1 MAPRTVDVEARRSRL
16 LAAAAAVFARHG
28 YQQTTIGQIAEAAG
42 VAKGSVYLAFDS
54 KEDLFFGLFE
64 ELTRDVVGSELDPSA
79 ESSQHVLDRLAQA
92 LYRIAEAVD
101 QDESIIPLTLE
112 FWSVCGVEQTRERFG
127 QRYAESLGD
136 FRSRI
141 VELLEHGQARGEVDP
156 EAPLEAVA
164 SCLIAIVDGLFIQQW
179 TVPETRVSATL
190 KEALPIVLRSLRRQ
204 DTHA

>member
-1 MAPRTVDVEARRSRL
+1 MI
-16 LAAAAAVFARHG
+16 AAW
-28 YQQTTIGQIAEAAG
+28 
-42 VAKGSVYLAFDS
+42 
-54 KEDLFFGLFE
+54 
-64 ELTRDVVGSELDPSA
+64 
-79 ESSQHVLDRLAQA
+79 SSLDRLAQA

-101 QDESIIPLTLE
+101 RDESIIPLTLE